1 MKVDDL
7 VLGLNFRLSYVAH
20 ERHAHF
26 EAFGTLCNTR
36 SRCLGILLNA
46 HHPITTGFFFLLLFF
61 FHFPDAE
68 AGIYIYIYILSNLL
82 QSSIMIQNISTAS
95 LELLVDERERER
107 ERERES
113 VKILEK
119 HLYFSSET

>member
-1 MKVDDL
+1 
-7 VLGLNFRLSYVAH
+7 
-20 ERHAHF
+20 
-26 EAFGTLCNTR
+26 
-36 SRCLGILLNA
+36 
-46 HHPITTGFFFLLLFF
+46 
-61 FHFPDAE
+61 
-68 AGIYIYIYILSNLL
+68 
-82 QSSIMIQNISTAS
+82 MIQNISTAS

>member
-1 MKVDDL
+1 MLKL
-7 VLGLNFRLSYVAH
+7 VY
-20 ERHAHF
+20 
-26 EAFGTLCNTR
+26 
-36 SRCLGILLNA
+36 
-46 HHPITTGFFFLLLFF
+46 
-61 FHFPDAE
+61 
-68 AGIYIYIYILSNLL
+68 IYIYIYILSNLL